1 MLNLML
7 TEISVSC
14 FLSDYNFMETSGI
27 VTYYNL
33 SNVRQLSRVILD
45 ISRLQ
50 GITLPYVYNECF
62 FYCSSLRTLCVSFQY
77 LTFVGFLS

>member
-1 MLNLML
+1 MFRVFFQTIILWKGVGLLLIILN
-7 TEISVSC
+7 
-14 FLSDYNFMETSGI
+14 
-27 VTYYNL
+27 
-33 SNVRQLSRVILD
+33 NVRQLSRVILD